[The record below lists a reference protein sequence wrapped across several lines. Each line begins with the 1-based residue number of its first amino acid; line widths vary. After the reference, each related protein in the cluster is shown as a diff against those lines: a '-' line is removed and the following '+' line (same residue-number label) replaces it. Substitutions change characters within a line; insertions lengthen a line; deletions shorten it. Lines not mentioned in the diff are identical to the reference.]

1 MFRDVCARANIEP
14 VFLHGKNFEIHHQ
27 LYDGIDVF
35 MYTSQSEGAGLGMLE
50 AASCKIPV
58 ITTKVGYA
66 LCLKNIKTF
75 DTVDEAVA
83 LIQWLNSDPS
93 VISEYTEVLAD
104 EIKRDWDWK
113 VVTKYWKPVFE
124 KKLGKY

>member
-1 MFRDVCARANIEP
+1 LF
-14 VFLHGKNFEIHHQ
+14 GKDLEAHHQ

-66 LCLKNIKTF
+66 LHLKNIKTF

-83 LIQWLNSDPS
+83 LIEWLDSDPS
-93 VISEYTEVLAD
+93 VISEYTEALAN
-104 EIKRDWDWK
+104 EIKQDWDWK
-113 VVTKYWKPVFE
+113 VVADKYWKPVFE
-124 KKLGKY
+124 KKLGEY